1 MSELTHINQGGNA
14 HMVDVSGKAITA
26 RIAVIQAAKKCANLI
41 PLCHSLALASIR
53 VKLTP
58 NIAR

>member
-1 MSELTHINQGGNA
+1 
-14 HMVDVSGKAITA
+14 MVDVSGKAITA
-26 RIAVIQAAKKCANLI
+26 RIAGIQAAKKCADLI
-41 PLCHSLALASIR
+41 HLCHSLALASVR